1 MDHRS
6 DNFLKFISG
15 FAFSIFSYVVI
26 YFASL
31 LIACFLDTNPL
42 RIGAILS
49 ALLLI
54 VFIAAIIIFKPKYK
68 IILYILSLLVCA
80 APSITLALSFG
91 NRSYEN
97 GYLPCHYYS
106 YYDHDDGRC
115 YDCFGKYRQKTITRN
130 GETYHYDFR
139 KKCYFYYHDYY
150 DDYNSRCSEKVYCEE
165 IY

>member
-6 DNFLKFISG
+6 NVFFKILVGI
-15 FAFSIFSYVVI
+15 AFSAFSFVII
-26 YFASL
+26 YFAGL
-31 LIACFLDTNPL
+31 LIACFMDAAPSLICT
-42 RIGAILS
+42 ILS

-54 VFIAAIIIFKPKYK
+54 ALIAAIIIFKPKHK
-68 IILYILSLLVCA
+68 IILFILSVLVCA
-80 APSITLALSFG
+80 APSITIGLRFG
-91 NRSYEN
+91 DHSYEN
-97 GYLPCHYYS
+97 GYLPGHYYS

-139 KKCYFYYHDYY
+139 RKCYFYYHDYY